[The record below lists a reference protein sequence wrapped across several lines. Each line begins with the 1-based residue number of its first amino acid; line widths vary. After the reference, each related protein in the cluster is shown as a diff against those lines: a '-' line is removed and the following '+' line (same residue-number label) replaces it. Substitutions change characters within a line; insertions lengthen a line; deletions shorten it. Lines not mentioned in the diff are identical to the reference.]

1 MSDQTNN
8 PQQFGPQ
15 GTGRQQPDT
24 PPQHPNREALTPE
37 RAAGSH
43 PEYHKGQLTHA
54 GMKAVHANGGSVMYK
69 GNVIAPGQ
77 PLPTEMDLAVGDEAA
92 EQAVRDGIEVQRKA
106 LDEQERKLLAA
117 QGQRKRAADEAAKSA
132 RNAPAGE
139 DDENA
144 PTFGTDHLTL
154 AQLEG
159 KSDEELLQLDGVGD
173 ATLAKIRKAQKK
185 AAK

>member
-1 MSDQTNN
+1 MPDQN
-8 PQQFGPQ
+8 QFGPQ
-15 GTGRQQPDT
+15 GTGKESPDT

-117 QGQRKRAADEAAKSA
+117 QGQRKRAADEAAKA
-132 RNAPAGE
+132 AKNAPAGE

-144 PTFGTDHLTL
+144 PTFGDEGLTL
-154 AQLEG
+154 AQLDG
-159 KSDEELLQLDGVGD
+159 LTDEQLLEKPGIGD
-173 ATLAKIRKAQKK
+173 ATVKKIHAARRKAQK
-185 AAK
+185 